1 MNTKNIIFIAVAII
15 VVLAGFVGCGSYVSY
30 NNSEVA
36 LRNEVVANIQDLE
49 NIYDKMWKIISQKA
63 QISQE
68 YKSSFDEIYT
78 HIMDSRYDKGDG
90 TLMKWIQESNPN
102 FDVSLYKDLSQSVE
116 ILRTEFANKQTTI
129 IDKIRE
135 HKTMC
140 EKMPGCWFISNKTPI
155 KFEVISSTRS
165 KDVMQTR
172 IDDDVDLFNK

>member
-1 MNTKNIIFIAVAII
+1 MNTKKIILIAVAII
-15 VVLAGFVGCGSYVSY
+15 VVIFGIAGCGSYVSY

-36 LRNEVVANIQDLE
+36 LRNDVEANIQDLE
-49 NIYDKMWKIISQKA
+49 NVYDKMWKIISQKA

-78 HIMDSRYDKGDG
+78 HIMDARYDKGDG

-102 FDVSLYKDLSQSVE
+102 FDVSLYKDLAQSVE

-140 EKMPGCWFISNKTPI
+140 ETMPGCWFISNKTAI

-165 KDVMQTR
+165 KDVMQTK
-172 IDDDVDLFNK
+172 IDDDVDLFGK

>member
-1 MNTKNIIFIAVAII
+1 MNTKNIIRIAVAVIAVI
-15 VVLAGFVGCGSYVSY
+15 FGIVGCSSYVSY

-36 LRNEVVANIQDLE
+36 LRNEVEANIQDLE
-49 NIYDKMWKIISQKA
+49 NVYDKMWKIISQKA

-68 YKSSFDEIYT
+68 YKSSFDKIYT
-78 HIMDSRYDKGDG
+78 HIMDSRYDKSDG

-140 EKMPGCWFISNKTPI
+140 ETMPGCWLISNKTPI

-165 KDVMQTR
+165 RDVMQTK
-172 IDDDVDLFNK
+172 IDDDVNLF

>member
-1 MNTKNIIFIAVAII
+1 MNTKNIIRIAVAII
-15 VVLAGFVGCGSYVSY
+15 VVIFGIAGCGSYVSY

-36 LRNEVVANIQDLE
+36 LRNEVEANIQDLE
-49 NIYDKMWKIISQKA
+49 NVYDKMWKIISQKA

-102 FDVSLYKDLSQSVE
+102 FDVSLYKDLAQSVE

-135 HKTMC
+135 HKTMG
-140 EKMPGCWFISNKTPI
+140 ETMPGCWLISNKTPI
-155 KFEVISSTRS
+155 KF
-165 KDVMQTR
+165 
-172 IDDDVDLFNK
+172 